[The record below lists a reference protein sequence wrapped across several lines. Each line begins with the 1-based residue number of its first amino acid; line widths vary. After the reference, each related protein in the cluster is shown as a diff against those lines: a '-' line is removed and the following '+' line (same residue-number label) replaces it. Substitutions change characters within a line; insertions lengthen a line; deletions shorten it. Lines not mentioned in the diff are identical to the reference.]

1 MSDNP
6 LEMLRKLLLDKR
18 PPKDLKKVG
27 ELNTEE
33 LAENRAIK
41 AALYAAEKQE
51 EALERTAKELNAR
64 TELFW
69 CRLRR
74 RLKVEEMD
82 YVTMRDADGYGVN
95 VEIWGGNHEK
105 EGEAEFDE
113 N

>member
-6 LEMLRKLLLDKR
+6 LEMLKRLLLDKR

-51 EALERTAKELNAR
+51 EALERTAKELDAR
-64 TELFW
+64 SELFW

-82 YVTMRDADGYGVN
+82 YVTMRDVDEGK
-95 VEIWGGNHEK
+95 VELWGGNHEK
-105 EGEAEFDE
+105 EGEGEFDE